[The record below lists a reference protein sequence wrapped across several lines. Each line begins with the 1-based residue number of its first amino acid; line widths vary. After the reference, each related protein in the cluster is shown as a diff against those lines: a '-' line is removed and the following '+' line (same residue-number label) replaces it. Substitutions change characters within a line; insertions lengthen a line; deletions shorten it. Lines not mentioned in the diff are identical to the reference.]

1 MYNFY
6 RFINFIDSYFNL
18 EIVYN
23 NKLFTLF
30 TLLNI

>member
-6 RFINFIDSYFNL
+6 RFINFIDSFFNL

-23 NKLFTLF
+23 NKLYTLF